1 LKAGLIMIATSD
13 FKKGIRILVDG
24 DPYEVMDYTV
34 STPTARGSAT
44 LIRTKIRN
52 LLTGAVFDRTYKSG
66 EKFVEPDLQ
75 QRPVQFLYRDG
86 TDYHFM
92 DTESYEQFHLTGEQL
107 GDQAR
112 WLTDGA
118 TIRSI
123 IFNGQVAGVE
133 LPQFMDFDIVETEPA
148 VRGDTASGRV
158 MKEAKIATG
167 AIVKVPL
174 YIESGERIL
183 VATGTGEFVKRV
195 SSK

>member
-1 LKAGLIMIATSD
+1 MISTAD

-24 DPYEVMDYTV
+24 DPYEVVDYTV

-44 LIRTKIRN
+44 LVRAKIRN
-52 LLTGAVFDRTYKSG
+52 LLTGAVFDRTYKAG

-75 QRPVQFLYRDG
+75 LRPAQFLYRDG
-86 TDYHFM
+86 ADHHFM
-92 DTESYEQFHLTGEQL
+92 DAESYEQFQLSAGQL

-118 TIRSI
+118 TIRSLT
-123 IFNGQVAGVE
+123 FNGSVSGIE
-133 LPQFMDFDIVETEPA
+133 LPQFMEFEIVETEPA

-167 AIVKVPL
+167 ASVKVPL
-174 YIESGERIL
+174 YMESGERIL
-183 VATGTGEFVKRV
+183 VATATGEFVKRV
-195 SSK
+195 SIK